1 MEKGIKFL
9 GNCFSEVRVL
19 IDDQLDIYT
28 KNDTNMILFLTTCLM
43 PIGIILTFT
52 SLNPFSYKPLML
64 ICYLSIGFISLFIAA
79 GYERSKMLFK
89 KAGYGFK
96 FKRYNLRRIKSE
108 LLNFSEVDFVNISRL
123 QRGLKVEHKINNKN
137 LVKNSSAASYTFL
150 YSMMHIIV
158 KDGILDLK
166 TNNRRNFFEML
177 SDSFEMNGEKINKA
191 TLESSYSKW
200 NSTMKDTKLEIE
212 TYSELARAFKIE

>member
-1 MEKGIKFL
+1 M
-9 GNCFSEVRVL
+9 
-19 IDDQLDIYT
+19 
-28 KNDTNMILFLTTCLM
+28 
-43 PIGIILTFT
+43 
-52 SLNPFSYKPLML
+52 
-64 ICYLSIGFISLFIAA
+64 
-79 GYERSKMLFK
+79 
-89 KAGYGFK
+89 
-96 FKRYNLRRIKSE
+96 
-108 LLNFSEVDFVNISRL
+108 NFSEVDFVNISRL

-137 LVKNSSAASYTFL
+137 LVKNSSAASHTFL